1 MLRVIMVKFNCG
13 SLVLSGPLWSWHQIL
28 HWGCNSLVPWR
39 VHHPLRCK
47 GICHH
52 GNLAWRINMA
62 WSIIFNPFTFT
73 IIHEVSMGLL
83 GQVCHK
89 SISIEKGNL
98 WDHTNHAQVL
108 KRDQVNLAYSSIRM
122 TENRRVL
129 LSQDILIE
137 ITLLSNLFT
146 VAVPVE
152 KLWAMIVQSLSLSLS
167 LSHKP

>member
-1 MLRVIMVKFNCG
+1 
-13 SLVLSGPLWSWHQIL
+13 
-28 HWGCNSLVPWR
+28 
-39 VHHPLRCK
+39 
-47 GICHH
+47 
-52 GNLAWRINMA
+52 
-62 WSIIFNPFTFT
+62 
-73 IIHEVSMGLL
+73 MGLL

-108 KRDQVNLAYSSIRM
+108 KRDRVNLAYSSIRM

-129 LSQDILIE
+129 LSQDILIK

-152 KLWAMIVQSLSLSLS
+152 KL
-167 LSHKP
+167 